1 MRELVAALARALERR
16 PGLPATAHAALAALE
31 ADAADLTA
39 VDGPLEEVAG
49 RLGLGGLD
57 SGLLAV
63 ALAPELHPSAHL
75 LLGLLSGDDGAA
87 RPSVALALELTGS
100 STLAPAPRRRLGLRA
115 PLRRF
120 GLLDVLG
127 EDVLLSRRLRVAD
140 RVVAHLLGDDTVP
153 AALAPLLAPALPVT
167 VEGTSELAGSL
178 AGGAGLCWVSAPPG
192 TAGTALAVAA
202 CLELDVLCLVA
213 DLTRPGAPDAADTAG
228 VRQTVR
234 GLVLE
239 AALGGAVLVLAGAE
253 TAAPA
258 MDLLADAPV
267 PVVAVGSRPWDAR
280 WHASLPP
287 VVTAPRLTTEQRRQ
301 EWRTVLGGADP
312 GPEVTALRLDA
323 EQIHLVGR
331 AAREE
336 AAARGKQLSP
346 GLVAAT
352 ARRLGR
358 STRAGHGGGT
368 ATLGDLVLPAH
379 ARDEVER
386 LISWARHRDDVLALG
401 DLQGKGGKGGGI
413 AALFSGSPGT
423 GKTLAAHVVA
433 DALGMDLFQVDLS
446 AVVDKYIG
454 ETEKNLERVFTEAES
469 LNCVLFFDEADAVFG
484 SRSAVSDAK
493 DRYANQEVAYLLQRM
508 EAFDGITV
516 LATNLRGNLDQAF
529 ARRLHFMIHF
539 PDPDAGT
546 RRRLWEHHLAPL
558 ALDPHDPVDLD
569 VLAEHVELA
578 GGDIRNIVLAATFEA
593 VARDRPVGMA
603 HLGGA
608 TVREYGK
615 LGRRPPAVVLAAA
628 TSLTPLVQ

>member
-1 MRELVAALARALERR
+1 MRELVAALARAVGRR
-16 PGLPATAHAALAALE
+16 PALPATAHAALAALE
-31 ADAADLTA
+31 ADADALAA
-39 VDGPLEEVAG
+39 VDGPLAELAG
-49 RLGLGGLD
+49 RLGLTGPD
-57 SGLLAV
+57 TDLLTV
-63 ALAPELHPSAHL
+63 ALAPELHPAAHL

-87 RPSVALALELTGS
+87 RPSVALALELTGA
-100 STLAPAPRRRLGLRA
+100 STLAPAPRRRLSELA
-115 PLRRF
+115 PLRRL
-120 GLLDVLG
+120 GLLDLTG
-127 EDVLLSRRLRVAD
+127 EDVLLSRRLRAGD

-153 AALAPLLAPALPVT
+153 AALAPLLAPARPVA
-167 VEGTSELAGSL
+167 VEGTTALAALL
-178 AGGAGLCWVSAPPG
+178 AGGAPLTWVSAPPG

-202 CLELDVLCLVA
+202 CHELDVLCLVA
-213 DLTRPGAPDAADTAG
+213 DLDRPGGPDASEPA
-228 VRQTVR
+228 VRRTVR

-239 AALGGAVLVLAGAE
+239 AALGGAVLILAGAE
-253 TAAPA
+253 AAA
-258 MDLLADAPV
+258 GSVDLLVEAPV
-267 PVVAVGSRPWDAR
+267 PVVAVGSTPWDAR
-280 WHASLPP
+280 WHPSLPP
-287 VVTAPRLTTEQRRQ
+287 VLTAPRLTTEQRRQ
-301 EWRTVLGGADP
+301 EWRTVLGGTEP
-312 GPEVTALRLDA
+312 GPEVTALRLDPD
-323 EQIHLVGR
+323 QIHLVGA
-331 AAREE
+331 AARRE
-336 AAARGKQLSP
+336 AAARGQEVSP
-346 GLVAAT
+346 AVVAAT

-358 STRAGHGGGT
+358 PARAGRAAGT
-368 ATLGDLVLPAH
+368 ATLDDLVLPAH
-379 ARDEVER
+379 ARGEVER

-446 AVVDKYIG
+446 AVVDKYVG
-454 ETEKNLERVFTEAES
+454 ETEKNLEKVFAEAES

-539 PDPDAGT
+539 PDPDAAT

-558 ALDPHDPVDLD
+558 ALDPDDPVDLD
-569 VLAEHVELA
+569 VLAQHVELA

-608 TVREYGK
+608 TVREYAK
-615 LGRRPPAVVLAAA
+615 LGRRPPAVVLATAP
-628 TSLTPLVQ
+628 SLAPLIQ